1 MGDVITHFFLL
12 NDPLRGGTNDSG
24 KQRQGQGGQEEP
36 DEKHRHQIPTS
47 SSDARLCIMQRGD
60 SHGHTVSAAYFT
72 RCNGSHYSHN
82 SQNFLKFF
90 PLRIIE

>member
-24 KQRQGQGGQEEP
+24 KQRPGQEGQEEP

-47 SSDARLCIMQRGD
+47 SSDA
-60 SHGHTVSAAYFT
+60 SSV
-72 RCNGSHYSHN
+72 
-82 SQNFLKFF
+82 
-90 PLRIIE
+90 